1 LAQISV
7 FPFAIPSNLLYSPP
21 ADRVET
27 RVHISLGCAMDSDN
41 IVKRATRRE
50 ILQGARALAAGWAIF
65 HIFPHVLAGATPQF
79 APQGGA
85 APGDALAAARARFG
99 KVPIES
105 TKLSENLTLLR
116 GPGGNVVVL
125 NGKDGKLL
133 VDTFTQLAW
142 DRFKK
147 ALNEISKAPVK
158 LAIDSH
164 WHWDHTDNNANV
176 RGAGATLIAHEN
188 TLKRLKE
195 THDLD
200 VIGLHFDPSPENA
213 LPQKTFKESY
223 QMNFSGEHVA
233 LGHIAPAHTDSD
245 IYIHFQ
251 KANVLHMGDVFFN
264 GIYCYIDRETKGS
277 IGGMIAGA
285 TKMLAMVDNDTK
297 IVPGHGPLGNKT
309 DLRKFRDMLV
319 NARARVQK
327 LKSSGKSLEEAIA
340 AKPLTDLDPVWGKG
354 VLSSDAFVHVVYTTL

>member
-1 LAQISV
+1 
-7 FPFAIPSNLLYSPP
+7 
-21 ADRVET
+21 
-27 RVHISLGCAMDSDN
+27 MDSDK
-41 IVKRATRRE
+41 IVMRANRRE
-50 ILQGARALAAGWAIF
+50 LLRGAGALAGGWALS
-65 HIFPHVLAGATPQF
+65 HIFLQSLIGATPRF
-79 APQGGA
+79 TPQSGSAGA
-85 APGDALAAARARFG
+85 DALAAARARFG

-105 TKLSENLTLLR
+105 AKLSEGLTLFR

-125 NGKDGKLL
+125 NGKDGKLV

-147 ALNEISKAPVK
+147 ALDEISKAPLK

-164 WHWDHTDNNANV
+164 WHWDHTDNNVNV
-176 RGAGATLIAHEN
+176 RDAGATLIAHEN

-200 VIGLHFDPSPENA
+200 VIGLHFDPAPENA

-223 QMNFSGEHVA
+223 QLDFSGEHLG

-264 GIYCYIDRETKGS
+264 GIYCYIDKGTNGS

-309 DLRKFRDMLV
+309 DLKSFRDMLV
-319 NARARVQK
+319 TSRARVRK
-327 LKSSGKSLEEAIA
+327 LKTAGKSLEEAVA
-340 AKPLTDLDPVWGKG
+340 AKPLADLDPVWGKG

>member
-1 LAQISV
+1 MNSG
-7 FPFAIPSNLLYSPP
+7 
-21 ADRVET
+21 D
-27 RVHISLGCAMDSDN
+27 

-50 ILQGARALAAGWAIF
+50 ILQAAGTVAGGWALSNV
-65 HIFPHVLAGATPQF
+65 FPKALAGATPRF
-79 APQGGA
+79 ALQGS
-85 APGDALAAARARFG
+85 APGADALAAARARFG
-99 KVPIES
+99 KVPITS
-105 TKLSENLTLLR
+105 TKLSDNLTLFM

-133 VDTFTQLAW
+133 VDTFTQFAW

-147 ALNEISKAPVK
+147 VLDEISNAPVK

-164 WHWDHTDNNANV
+164 WHWDHTDNNVNV
-176 RGAGATLIAHEN
+176 RAAGATLIAHEN

-213 LPQKTFKESY
+213 LPQRTFKESY
-223 QMNFSGEHVA
+223 QMNFSGEHVT
-233 LGHIAPAHTDSD
+233 LGHLAPAHTDSD

-264 GIYCYIDRETKGS
+264 GIYSYIDKETSGS
-277 IGGMIAGA
+277 IGGMIAGT

-309 DLRKFRDMLV
+309 DLKMFRDMLV
-319 NARARVQK
+319 TARDRVRK
-327 LKSSGKSLEEAIA
+327 LKSSGKTLEEAVA
-340 AKPLTDLDPVWGKG
+340 AKPLSDLDPVWGKG
-354 VLSSDAFVHVVYTTL
+354 VLNGEAFVHVIYTTL

>member
-1 LAQISV
+1 
-7 FPFAIPSNLLYSPP
+7 
-21 ADRVET
+21 
-27 RVHISLGCAMDSDN
+27 MDSDN
-41 IVKRATRRE
+41 IVRRATRRE
-50 ILQGARALAAGWAIF
+50 ILRGAGAFAGGWALS
-65 HIFPHVLAGATPQF
+65 HVFPKMPAGATPRF
-79 APQGGA
+79 AQQGIVTSA
-85 APGDALAAARARFG
+85 DALAAARARFG

-105 TKLSENLTLLR
+105 AKLSENLTLLR

-213 LPQKTFKESY
+213 LPQRTFKESY

-264 GIYCYIDRETKGS
+264 GIYSYIDKETNGS

-297 IVPGHGPLGNKT
+297 IVPGHGPLGNKA

-319 NARARVQK
+319 TVRARVQK
-327 LKSSGKSLEEAIA
+327 LKSSGKSLEQAVA

>member
-1 LAQISV
+1 
-7 FPFAIPSNLLYSPP
+7 
-21 ADRVET
+21 
-27 RVHISLGCAMDSDN
+27 MDSGN
-41 IVKRATRRE
+41 IVKRSTRRE
-50 ILQGARALAAGWAIF
+50 ILQATGTLAGGWALS
-65 HIFPHVLAGATPQF
+65 HVFPEALLGATPRSLQ
-79 APQGGA
+79 QGGA
-85 APGDALAAARARFG
+85 AAGDALAAARARFG
-99 KVPIES
+99 AVPIES
-105 TKLSENLTLLR
+105 AKLSENLTLLR

-125 NGKDGKLL
+125 SGKDGKLL

-147 ALNEISKAPVK
+147 ALDEISKAPVK

-233 LGHIAPAHTDSD
+233 LGHLAPAHTDSD

-264 GIYCYIDRETKGS
+264 GIYSYIDKETNGS
-277 IGGMIAGA
+277 IGGMIAG
-285 TKMLAMVDNDTK
+285 TNKMLAMVDNDTK

-309 DLRKFRDMLV
+309 DLKQFRDMLV
-319 NARARVQK
+319 TVRARVQK
-327 LKSSGKSLEEAIA
+327 LKSSGKTLEQAVSA
-340 AKPLTDLDPVWGKG
+340 RPLADLDPVWGKG
-354 VLSSDAFVHVVYTTL
+354 VLNGDAFVHVVYTTL

>member
-1 LAQISV
+1 
-7 FPFAIPSNLLYSPP
+7 
-21 ADRVET
+21 
-27 RVHISLGCAMDSDN
+27 MDSGK

-50 ILQGARALAAGWAIF
+50 ILQTTGALAGGWALS
-65 HIFPHVLAGATPQF
+65 HVFPEALAGATPRF

-85 APGDALAAARARFG
+85 AAGDALAAARARFG
-99 KVPIES
+99 KVPITP
-105 TKLSENLTLLR
+105 TKLSDNLTLLM

-125 NGKDGKLL
+125 SGKDGKLI
-133 VDTFTQLAW
+133 VDTFTQFAW
-142 DRFKK
+142 DKFKK
-147 ALNEISKAPVK
+147 TLDDISNAPLK
-158 LAIDSH
+158 LAVDSH

-188 TLKRLKE
+188 TLKRLQE

-233 LGHIAPAHTDSD
+233 LGHLAPAHTDSD

-264 GIYCYIDRETKGS
+264 GIYSYIDKETNGS
-277 IGGMIAGA
+277 IAGMIAGT

-297 IVPGHGPLGNKT
+297 IVPGHGPLGNKA

-319 NARARVQK
+319 TVRARVQK
-327 LKSSGKSLEEAIA
+327 LKSSGKSLEQAVA
-340 AKPLTDLDPVWGKG
+340 AKPFTDLDPDWGKG
-354 VLSSDAFVHVVYTTL
+354 VLNGDAFVRVVYTTL

>member
-1 LAQISV
+1 
-7 FPFAIPSNLLYSPP
+7 
-21 ADRVET
+21 
-27 RVHISLGCAMDSDN
+27 MDAEYTLR
-41 IVKRATRRE
+41 RATRRE
-50 ILQGARALAAGWAIF
+50 MLQATGALVGGWTLSQVLPKA
-65 HIFPHVLAGATPQF
+65 LAGATPRF
-79 APQGGA
+79 AQQGGA
-85 APGDALAAARARFG
+85 AAADALAAARARFG

-105 TKLSENLTLLR
+105 TKLAENLTLLR

-125 NGKDGKLL
+125 NGADGKLL

-147 ALNEISKAPVK
+147 TLDDLSKAPLK
-158 LAIDSH
+158 LVIDSH
-164 WHWDHTDNNANV
+164 WHWDHTDNNVNV
-176 RGAGATLIAHEN
+176 RAAGATLIAHEN
-188 TLKRLKE
+188 TLKRLTE

-200 VIGLHFDPSPENA
+200 VIGLHFDPSPANA

-264 GIYCYIDRETKGS
+264 GIYCYIDKETKGS
-277 IGGMIAGA
+277 AGGMIAGA

-297 IVPGHGPLGNKT
+297 IVPGHGPLGNKS
-309 DLRKFRDMLV
+309 DLKMFRDMLV
-319 NARARVQK
+319 TAHTRVQK
-327 LKSSGKSLEEAIA
+327 LKSSGKSLEEAVA
-340 AKPLTDLDPVWGKG
+340 AKPFADLDPVWGKG

>member
-1 LAQISV
+1 V
-7 FPFAIPSNLLYSPP
+7 N
-21 ADRVET
+21 
-27 RVHISLGCAMDSDN
+27 SDH
-41 IVKRATRRE
+41 IVKCPTRRE
-50 ILQGARALAAGWAIF
+50 ILKATGAFAGGLALSQLPLSAL
-65 HIFPHVLAGATPQF
+65 VGATSRF
-79 APQGGA
+79 ARQGSA
-85 APGDALAAARARFG
+85 APPDALAAARARFG

-105 TKLSENLTLLR
+105 TMLSDSLTLLR

-125 NGKDGKLL
+125 NGRDGKLL
-133 VDTFTQLAW
+133 VDTFTQNAW
-142 DRFKK
+142 GSFKM
-147 ALNEISKAPVK
+147 ALDAIGKAPVK

-176 RGAGATLIAHEN
+176 RGIGATLIAHEN

-233 LGHIAPAHTDSD
+233 LGHLAPAHTDSD

-251 KANVLHMGDVFFN
+251 KSNVLHMGDVFFN
-264 GIYCYIDRETKGS
+264 GIYSYIDKETNGS
-277 IGGMIAGA
+277 IGGMIAGT

-297 IVPGHGPLGNKT
+297 IVPGHGPLGNKS
-309 DLRKFRDMLV
+309 DLKMFRDMLV
-319 NARARVQK
+319 TARGRVQK
-327 LKSSGKSLEEAIA
+327 LKSSGKTLEEAVA
-340 AKPLTDLDPVWGKG
+340 AKPLADLDPIWGKG
-354 VLSSDAFVHVVYTTL
+354 VLNSDAFVHVIYTTL

>member
-1 LAQISV
+1 
-7 FPFAIPSNLLYSPP
+7 
-21 ADRVET
+21 
-27 RVHISLGCAMDSDN
+27 MDSGN
-41 IVKRATRRE
+41 IIKRATRRE
-50 ILQGARALAAGWAIF
+50 ILQATGVVAGGWALS
-65 HIFPHVLAGATPQF
+65 HIFPKEIAGATPRF
-79 APQGGA
+79 AQQGGTP
-85 APGDALAAARARFG
+85 PGDALAAARARFG
-99 KVPIES
+99 KVPISS
-105 TKLSENLTLLR
+105 TKLSDNLTLLM

-147 ALNEISKAPVK
+147 TLDEISNAPVK

-176 RGAGATLIAHEN
+176 RSAGATLIAHEN

-213 LPQKTFKESY
+213 LPQRTFKESY

-233 LGHIAPAHTDSD
+233 LGHLAPAHTDSD

-264 GIYCYIDRETKGS
+264 GIYSYIDKETNGS
-277 IGGMIAGA
+277 IGGMIAGT
-285 TKMLAMVDNDTK
+285 TKMLAMVDNETK

-309 DLRKFRDMLV
+309 DLRMFRDMLV
-319 NARARVQK
+319 TVRGRIRK
-327 LKSSGKSLEEAIA
+327 LKSSGKSLEEAVA
-340 AKPLTDLDPVWGKG
+340 AKPLSDLDPVWGKG
-354 VLSSDAFVHVVYTTL
+354 VLNGDAFVHVVYTTL

>member
-1 LAQISV
+1 
-7 FPFAIPSNLLYSPP
+7 
-21 ADRVET
+21 
-27 RVHISLGCAMDSDN
+27 MDSDN
-41 IVKRATRRE
+41 VLQRATRRD
-50 ILQGARALAAGWAIF
+50 ILREAGALAAGWALS
-65 HIFPHVLAGATPQF
+65 HVFPKALAGATPRF
-79 APQGGA
+79 AQQGGA
-85 APGDALAAARARFG
+85 AAAVALAAARARFG

-105 TKLSENLTLLR
+105 AKLSENLTLLR

-125 NGKDGKLL
+125 SGADGKLL

-147 ALNEISKAPVK
+147 ALDQISNAPLK

-176 RGAGATLIAHEN
+176 RAAGATLIAHEN

-213 LPQKTFKESY
+213 LPQRTFKESY

-319 NARARVQK
+319 TARARVQK
-327 LKSSGKSLEEAIA
+327 LKSSGKSLDEAVA
-340 AKPLTDLDPVWGKG
+340 AKPLTDLDPIWGKG
-354 VLSSDAFVHVVYTTL
+354 LLSSDAFVHVVYTTL

>member
-1 LAQISV
+1 MDSGNIAKPVTRRKILQAAGALAGGWALSQV
-7 FPFAIPSNLLYSPP
+7 FP
-21 ADRVET
+21 
-27 RVHISLGCAMDSDN
+27 
-41 IVKRATRRE
+41 
-50 ILQGARALAAGWAIF
+50 GALI
-65 HIFPHVLAGATPQF
+65 GATPRFMQ
-79 APQGGA
+79 QGGA
-85 APGDALAAARARFG
+85 AAGDALAAARARFG

-105 TKLSENLTLLR
+105 TKLSESLTLLQ

-125 NGKDGKLL
+125 SGKDGKLL

-142 DRFKK
+142 DRFKNT
-147 ALNEISKAPVK
+147 LDEISKAPVK

-188 TLKRLKE
+188 TLKRLTE
-195 THDLD
+195 MHDLD

-233 LGHIAPAHTDSD
+233 LGHLAPAHTDSD

-264 GIYCYIDRETKGS
+264 GIYSYIDKDTNGS
-277 IGGMIAGA
+277 IGGMIAGT

-297 IVPGHGPLGNKT
+297 IVPGHGPLGNKA

-319 NARARVQK
+319 TVRARVQK
-327 LKSSGKSLEEAIA
+327 LKSSGKSLEAAVA
-340 AKPLTDLDPVWGKG
+340 AKPLADLDPVWGKG
-354 VLSSDAFVHVVYTTL
+354 VLNGDAFVHVVYTTL

>member
-1 LAQISV
+1 
-7 FPFAIPSNLLYSPP
+7 
-21 ADRVET
+21 
-27 RVHISLGCAMDSDN
+27 MDSEA
-41 IVKRATRRE
+41 IFKRTTRRE
-50 ILQGARALAAGWAIF
+50 ILRATGALAGGWAVS
-65 HIFPHVLAGATPQF
+65 HVFPTVLAGATARNAQ
-79 APQGGA
+79 QGGA
-85 APGDALAAARARFG
+85 AGGDALAAARARFG

-125 NGKDGKLL
+125 SGKDGKLL

-147 ALNEISKAPVK
+147 TLDEISNAPLK

-176 RGAGATLIAHEN
+176 HGAGATLLAHEN

-200 VIGLHFDPSPENA
+200 VIGLHFDPSPQIA
-213 LPQKTFKESY
+213 LPERTFKESY

-233 LGHIAPAHTDSD
+233 LGHLAPAHTDSD

-251 KANVLHMGDVFFN
+251 KSNVLHMGDVFFN
-264 GIYCYIDRETKGS
+264 GIYCYIDKETKGS

-297 IVPGHGPLGNKT
+297 IVPGHGPLGNKS
-309 DLRKFRDMLV
+309 DLRNFRDMMV
-319 NARARVQK
+319 TSRARVLR
-327 LKSSGKSLEEAIA
+327 LKSSGKSLEEAVA
-340 AKPLTDLDPVWGKG
+340 AKPLADLDAVWGKG

>member
-1 LAQISV
+1 MH
-7 FPFAIPSNLLYSPP
+7 AISNLVYSGT
-21 ADRVET
+21 AYRVET
-27 RVHISLGCAMDSDN
+27 RFHIAARCIMDSGN
-41 IVKRATRRE
+41 IAKPVTRRK
-50 ILQGARALAAGWAIF
+50 ILQAAGALAGGWALSQV
-65 HIFPHVLAGATPQF
+65 FPGALIGATPRFMQ
-79 APQGGA
+79 QGGA
-85 APGDALAAARARFG
+85 AAGDALAAARARFG

-105 TKLSENLTLLR
+105 TKLSESLTLLQ

-125 NGKDGKLL
+125 SGKDGKLL

-142 DRFKK
+142 DRFKNT
-147 ALNEISKAPVK
+147 LDEISKAPVK

-188 TLKRLKE
+188 TLKRLTE
-195 THDLD
+195 MHDLD

-233 LGHIAPAHTDSD
+233 LGHLAPAHTDSD

-264 GIYCYIDRETKGS
+264 GIYSYIDKDTNGS
-277 IGGMIAGA
+277 IGGMIAGT

-297 IVPGHGPLGNKT
+297 IVPGHGPLGNKA

-319 NARARVQK
+319 TVRARVQK
-327 LKSSGKSLEEAIA
+327 LKSSGKSLEAAVA
-340 AKPLTDLDPVWGKG
+340 AKPLADLDPVWGKG
-354 VLSSDAFVHVVYTTL
+354 VLNGDAFVHVVYTTL

>member
-1 LAQISV
+1 MDFDNV
-7 FPFAIPSNLLYSPP
+7 AIQ
-21 ADRVET
+21 
-27 RVHISLGCAMDSDN
+27 
-41 IVKRATRRE
+41 ATRRG
-50 ILQGARALAAGWAIF
+50 ILRGAGALAGGWALS
-65 HIFPHVLAGATPQF
+65 HIFPNAIASATPGF
-79 APQGGA
+79 AQQSGSA
-85 APGDALAAARARFG
+85 SSDALAAARARFG

-125 NGKDGKLL
+125 SGKDGKLL

-147 ALNEISKAPVK
+147 ALDEISKAPVK
-158 LAIDSH
+158 LAVDSH

-176 RGAGATLIAHEN
+176 RAAGATLIAHEN

-213 LPQKTFKESY
+213 LPQRTFKESY
-223 QMNFSGEHVA
+223 QLNFSGEHVA
-233 LGHIAPAHTDSD
+233 LGHLAPAHTDSD

-264 GIYCYIDRETKGS
+264 GIYCYIDKGTKGS

-285 TKMLAMVDNDTK
+285 TKMLAMVDNETK
-297 IVPGHGPLGNKT
+297 IVPGHGPLGNKA
-309 DLRKFRDMLV
+309 DLRKFRDMMV
-319 NARARVQK
+319 TARARVQK
-327 LKSSGKSLEEAIA
+327 LKSSGKSLEQAVA
-340 AKPLTDLDPVWGKG
+340 AKPLSDLDPLWGQG
-354 VLSSDAFVHVVYTTL
+354 VLSGDAFVHVIYTTL

>member
-1 LAQISV
+1 
-7 FPFAIPSNLLYSPP
+7 
-21 ADRVET
+21 
-27 RVHISLGCAMDSDN
+27 MDSGS
-41 IVKRATRRE
+41 IVKQATRRE
-50 ILQGARALAAGWAIF
+50 LLQATGAFAGGWALSQV
-65 HIFPHVLAGATPQF
+65 FPKALAGAPSRF
-79 APQGGA
+79 AQEGGA
-85 APGDALAAARARFG
+85 TPADALAAARARFG

-105 TKLSENLTLLR
+105 AKLSEKLTLLR

-125 NGKDGKLL
+125 NGADGKLL
-133 VDTFTQLAW
+133 VDTFTQFAW

-147 ALNEISKAPVK
+147 TLDEISNAPVK
-158 LAIDSH
+158 LAVDSH

-176 RGAGATLIAHEN
+176 RSAGATLIAHEN
-188 TLKRLKE
+188 TLKRLQE

-213 LPQKTFKESY
+213 LPQRTFKESY

-233 LGHIAPAHTDSD
+233 LGHLAPAHTDSD

-264 GIYCYIDRETKGS
+264 GIYCYIDKETNGS
-277 IGGMIAGA
+277 IGGMIAST

-297 IVPGHGPLGNKT
+297 IVPGHGPLGNKS
-309 DLRKFRDMLV
+309 DLRNFRDMLV
-319 NARARVQK
+319 TVRARVQK
-327 LKSSGKSLEEAIA
+327 LKSSGKTLEEAVA
-340 AKPLTDLDPVWGKG
+340 AKPLTDLDPIWGKG

>member
-1 LAQISV
+1 
-7 FPFAIPSNLLYSPP
+7 
-21 ADRVET
+21 
-27 RVHISLGCAMDSDN
+27 MDSGN
-41 IVKRATRRE
+41 IVERVTRRE
-50 ILQGARALAAGWAIF
+50 ILQATG
-65 HIFPHVLAGATPQF
+65 VLAGGWALSQVFPDALLGATPRSPQ
-79 APQGGA
+79 QGGA
-85 APGDALAAARARFG
+85 ATGDALAAARARFG

-105 TKLSENLTLLR
+105 TKLSENLTLLQ

-125 NGKDGKLL
+125 SGKDGKLL

-142 DRFKK
+142 DQFKK
-147 ALNEISKAPVK
+147 TLDKISQAPVK

-188 TLKRLKE
+188 TLKRLME
-195 THDLD
+195 SHDLD

-233 LGHIAPAHTDSD
+233 LGHLAPAHTDSD

-264 GIYCYIDRETKGS
+264 GIYSYIDKETNGS
-277 IGGMIAGA
+277 IGGMIAGT

-297 IVPGHGPLGNKT
+297 IVPGHGPLGNKA

-319 NARARVQK
+319 TVRARIQK
-327 LKSSGKSLEEAIA
+327 LKSSGKSLEAAVA
-340 AKPLTDLDPVWGKG
+340 AKPLADLDPVWGKG
-354 VLSSDAFVHVVYTTL
+354 VLNGDAFVHVVYMTL

>member
-1 LAQISV
+1 
-7 FPFAIPSNLLYSPP
+7 
-21 ADRVET
+21 
-27 RVHISLGCAMDSDN
+27 MDSGN
-41 IVKRATRRE
+41 IVKRPTRRE
-50 ILQGARALAAGWAIF
+50 ILQATGTLAGGWALS
-65 HIFPHVLAGATPQF
+65 HVFPAALR
-79 APQGGA
+79 GA
-85 APGDALAAARARFG
+85 APRSMQQSGAAAGDALAAARARFG
-99 KVPIES
+99 AVPIES
-105 TKLSENLTLLR
+105 AKLSENLTLLR

-142 DRFKK
+142 DRFKM
-147 ALNEISKAPVK
+147 ALDEISKAPVK

-176 RGAGATLIAHEN
+176 RGTGATLIAHEN

-233 LGHIAPAHTDSD
+233 LGHLAPAHTDSD

-264 GIYCYIDRETKGS
+264 GIYSYIDKETNGS
-277 IGGMIAGA
+277 IAGMIAGA
-285 TKMLAMVDNDTK
+285 NKMLAMVDNDTK
-297 IVPGHGPLGNKT
+297 IVPGHGPLGNKA
-309 DLRKFRDMLV
+309 DLRNFRDMLV
-319 NARARVQK
+319 TVRARVQK
-327 LKSSGKSLEEAIA
+327 LKSSGKSLEQAVA

-354 VLSSDAFVHVVYTTL
+354 VLSSDAFVHLVYTTL